1 MSRCNTFGDLPQASM
16 SPPIIGN
23 TYEITI
29 GPFDQLIVT
38 VQHHEDNAIQTKTKI
53 KPIGIA
59 IKPLCEV
66 DPFSV
71 KDPEKMVYETDFS
84 VRHIHDNRKK

>member
-1 MSRCNTFGDLPQASM
+1 MSCNNIFGDLGPSHLDK
-16 SPPIIGN
+16 PTIGN

-38 VQHHEDNAIQTKTKI
+38 VQHPEKEIQTKTKI

-59 IKPLCEV
+59 IKHISEV
-66 DPFSV
+66 KPWSLKKGNT
-71 KDPEKMVYETDFS
+71 KDTVYETDFS
-84 VRHIHDNRKK
+84 IHHIHK